1 MDAIPAKRTKLT
13 SEEEQETSG
22 KQRRLSKKERK
33 AKRNQK
39 KNEHLAKQQQEEK
52 ASKDTDY
59 LKDYEAIPVP
69 PEKLDDEE
77 NTSTAAKALTG
88 WFPSARVIKC
98 DTDANTYTTCS
109 ILLFYQYVAV
119 TNDQHISW
127 SKQRV
132 NQLLNYLI
140 QVCETRKTIGGRI
153 RISTEGVNAT
163 ISSLG
168 PQGVRHIQQDFI
180 NFDPSAFQET
190 DFKFIDDLP
199 CDRHFSSMK
208 IIPVQE
214 LVYYGFHLQEKEQD
228 LQDTDNAPINKEDLV
243 APLHQGGIHLN
254 PKDYHDKLKMNNT
267 VVIDVRNH
275 YEAAIGRFDGAPGA
289 DYIDPKMRKSTDF
302 AQWIQNSEI
311 QENLKGKQVLMFC
324 TGGIR
329 CERASAYLN
338 KKLGKDLTGVYQLKG
353 GIERYLQEFP
363 DGGFW
368 RGKNFVFDKREAVS
382 ADNKAGDGGV
392 VKKEKKK
399 SGTTNNNNAPDTH
412 CCLCG
417 DPWDR
422 YVGKRKCYTCG
433 VPVLMCDKCMSK
445 KKQTEADKG
454 NKEDAPRCPLCKEQS
469 ITVPVSQVEYTENGL
484 KGKVTAA
491 GGEKRKAAATVLKW
505 GGGHATEKKQLRKM
519 KRKQCRFG
527 SECNRND
534 CYFAHPDRGV

>member
-1 MDAIPAKRTKLT
+1 LT

-52 ASKDTDY
+52 
-59 LKDYEAIPVP
+59 
-69 PEKLDDEE
+69 
-77 NTSTAAKALTG
+77 
-88 WFPSARVIKC
+88 
-98 DTDANTYTTCS
+98 
-109 ILLFYQYVAV
+109 YVAV